1 MLLVPSLL
9 GRDSCCACPLVIVI
23 RVIVVV
29 AFAAMLLS
37 TFSLAQAVPVF
48 PPGAIRQNQAGSC
61 LVVTENLIDIDDSA
75 RVG

>member
-1 MLLVPSLL
+1 
-9 GRDSCCACPLVIVI
+9 VIVI